1 MSDDFLTKDDILSGF
16 LKILDLQQKISDY
29 VDRRL
34 CGQFCDQ
41 TADPEISQEEWTERR
56 KKIFTYL
63 RSLMDKYMFTKK
75 IPRDDLGIMTLAV
88 IEYFIRIQHTFAQVL
103 VILDSLRDDSFGE
116 IYMDSLTT
124 ISSKVNEQIGTL
136 KHMIEVNVSDP
147 ESVKADLEQIIKLER
162 QIDEDNIVIC
172 RQISVKTAGGDESDF
187 SCYMMRKIVAEL
199 EHISDYVKEC
209 AEILADF

>member
-1 MSDDFLTKDDILSGF
+1 MSDEFLTKDEILTGF

-41 TADPEISQEEWTERR
+41 TAEPEVTQEEWTEKR

-75 IPRDDLGIMTLAV
+75 MPRDDLGIMTLAV

-103 VILDSLRDDSFGE
+103 VILDSLRGDSFGE

>member
-1 MSDDFLTKDDILSGF
+1 MSDDFLTKDEILSGF

-41 TADPEISQEEWTERR
+41 TADPEVTQEEWTEMR

-75 IPRDDLGIMTLAV
+75 LPRDDLGIMTLAV

-103 VILDSLRDDSFGE
+103 VILDSLRGDSFGE

-136 KHMIEVNVSDP
+136 KHMIEINVSDP